1 MLNMTKGNNFFS
13 ELNLTHAIILSLII
27 HAIFVIK
34 LEISNVNL
42 SPKPVVDII
51 FNTEIVK
58 QVAPKVIPII
68 KPVIQPKP
76 KPIVK
81 PKPKPKPIVKPKP
94 KPVPIVEPV
103 AEPIVEPVAEPI
115 VEPVAEPI
123 VEPVAEPIVEPV
135 AEQVE
140 VNEAPQLSSQIPS
153 SPNPQ
158 IVSNYSNLLRAHIAK
173 HKKYPRIAQ
182 RRKMQGEVVIEIQIR
197 GDGSLISKNIQ
208 KSSGH
213 KVLDKEG
220 MSMMEKSKPFP
231 VPPQALKDS
240 VTTVV
245 VPIAFNLI

>member
-1 MLNMTKGNNFFS
+1 MIKSNNFFN

-27 HAIFVIK
+27 HALFVMK
-34 LEISNVNL
+34 LEISNSNL
-42 SPKPVVDII
+42 TPKPFVDII

-58 QVAPKVIPII
+58 QVAPKVIPI
-68 KPVIQPKP
+68 VKP
-76 KPIVK
+76 KPII
-81 PKPKPKPIVKPKP
+81 KPKPIPKP
-94 KPVPIVEPV
+94 IPQPMVEPIS
-103 AEPIVEPVAEPI
+103 EPIVEPISAPI
-115 VEPVAEPI
+115 VEPITES
-123 VEPVAEPIVEPV
+123 
-135 AEQVE
+135 VE
-140 VNEAPQLSSQIPS
+140 VSESVQINEQIPT

-158 IVSNYSNLLRAHIAK
+158 VVSNYSNLLRAHIAK

-182 RRKMQGEVVIEIQIR
+182 RRKMQGEVVIEIQIK

-231 VPPQALKDS
+231 VPPEAMKDS
-240 VTTVV
+240 VTTVL

>member
-1 MLNMTKGNNFFS
+1 MFNMTKGNNFFR

-58 QVAPKVIPII
+58 QVAPKIIPII

-76 KPIVK
+76 KPIV
-81 PKPKPKPIVKPKP
+81 KPKPKPIVKPKP

-103 AEPIVEPVAEPI
+103 AEPII
-115 VEPVAEPI
+115 EPVAEPI

-197 GDGSLISKNIQ
+197 GDGSLISKIIQ

>member
-13 ELNLTHAIILSLII
+13 ELNLMHAIILSLVI

-58 QVAPKVIPII
+58 QVTPKVIPII
-68 KPVIQPKP
+68 KPVIQ
-76 KPIVK
+76 
-81 PKPKPKPIVKPKP
+81 PKPKPIVKPKP

-115 VEPVAEPI
+115 VEPVAE
-123 VEPVAEPIVEPV
+123 
-135 AEQVE
+135 QVE
-140 VNEAPQLSSQIPS
+140 VNEVPQSRSQIPS

>member
-1 MLNMTKGNNFFS
+1 MFNMTKGNNFFR

-58 QVAPKVIPII
+58 QVAPKIIPII

-81 PKPKPKPIVKPKP
+81 PKPKPIVKPKP
-94 KPVPIVEPV
+94 KPV
-103 AEPIVEPVAEPI
+103 PIVEPVAEPI